1 MDALNTMYGKP
12 GGPHNKRYGGSSNGA
27 ISSGQA
33 HFLEF
38 VEDACRAPPLL
49 SGPEALEELRV
60 AEGYDDLPTSC
71 PLGSFNPDLVSL
83 PSEGMNPVPLE
94 SLWGE
99 GGQQE
104 VD

>member
-1 MDALNTMYGKP
+1 M
-12 GGPHNKRYGGSSNGA
+12 GPSFPARL
-27 ISSGQA
+27 I
-33 HFLEF
+33 FFEF
-38 VEDACRAPPLL
+38 VEDARKRVGAPPLL

-94 SLWGE
+94 CLWATRRWAS
-99 GGQQE
+99 QKL
-104 VD
+104 VSV